1 MSISGRRSR
10 QLGLRRRRRP
20 RWELRVYVASRTAR
34 ARLTVTNLERL
45 CEQCIPG
52 QYRIEIIDLLKS
64 PERSRDDQIV
74 AVPTVV
80 RHLPLPQRR
89 VIGTLADAV
98 RATAGL
104 ELPAVN

>member
-1 MSISGRRSR
+1 MSISKN
-10 QLGLRRRRRP
+10 RRP
-20 RWELRVYVASRTAR
+20 GVRRPRRHRWELRVYVANR
-34 ARLTVTNLERL
+34 AERSLLTVTNLQRL

-52 QYRIEIIDLLKS
+52 QYQIEIIDLLKS
-64 PERSRDDQIV
+64 PERCRDDQIV

-98 RATAGL
+98 RAAEGL
-104 ELPAVN
+104 EFPAVN

>member
-10 QLGLRRRRRP
+10 PALRRRRGS

-34 ARLTVTNLERL
+34 AVLTVTNLERL

-89 VIGTLADAV
+89 VIGTLADGV
-98 RATAGL
+98 RAAACL
-104 ELPAVN
+104 ELPAVD